1 MYILG
6 IDTAT
11 DVGSVAI
18 NENNILRGEV
28 KINKRFAQS
37 RNLVQAIDF
46 LMKSLELKGEQFNG
60 IAISIGPGSYTG
72 LRIGL
77 SIAKAL
83 AYSWEKPLLAVNS
96 LDSLACLG
104 QGRVE
109 LVCPVIRFRKS
120 EYYHAF
126 YSADGAEMHR
136 QSDYNISSFPD
147 IVQDLSEDLF
157 LAGILKQNDLDLVLN
172 GALQNRVIYFPERY
186 PTAFWVAYLGAKNL
200 EKGITEDVNTVTPFY
215 MHDFPL

>member
-37 RNLVQAIDF
+37 RNLVQAVGF
-46 LMKSLELKGEQFNG
+46 LMKSLEIKSEQLGG

-104 QGRVE
+104 QGRTE
-109 LVCPVIRFRKS
+109 LICPVIRFRKN

-126 YSADGAEMHR
+126 YSDNRTEIQR
-136 QSDYNISSFPD
+136 QSDYSVSLFPE
-147 IVQDLSEDLF
+147 ILQDVNVNLF
-157 LAGILKQNDLDLVLN
+157 LAGVLQQSDLDFVLN
-172 GALQNRVIYFPERY
+172 GELKNRVVYFPERY

-200 EKGITEDVNTVTPFY
+200 AKGITENVNTVTPFY